1 MLMQR
6 EHQAFK
12 ELKEEIE
19 MSYKNEN
26 SVTQKNN
33 FKTSKNEQTQVSPA
47 VIKRLP
53 RYFRYLRQLLTDDI
67 RRVSSGEL
75 SRMMNVTASQIR
87 QDFNCFGGFGQQGYG
102 YNVKHLY
109 TKIGELLGVSSD
121 LSAIIIGA
129 GNLGSALAS
138 SPIFERRGIRLL
150 ALFDI
155 NPELIGKKKYG
166 KPVYSMEDAEAYVR
180 ENEVDIAIITIPR
193 DAAPETADK
202 LSKYGIKGIWNFT
215 SSELDTSKYG
225 VKTEN
230 VHLGD
235 SLMTLCYKITN
246 EYGEE

>member
-1 MLMQR
+1 
-6 EHQAFK
+6 
-12 ELKEEIE
+12 
-19 MSYKNEN
+19 MSYNN
-26 SVTQKNN
+26 DNQLSKNN
-33 FKTSKNEQTQVSPA
+33 SFKPSKNEQTQVSPA

-155 NPELIGKKKYG
+155 NPELI
-166 KPVYSMEDAEAYVR
+166 
-180 ENEVDIAIITIPR
+180 
-193 DAAPETADK
+193 
-202 LSKYGIKGIWNFT
+202 
-215 SSELDTSKYG
+215 
-225 VKTEN
+225 VK
-230 VHLGD
+230 
-235 SLMTLCYKITN
+235 
-246 EYGEE
+246 

>member
-1 MLMQR
+1 MP
-6 EHQAFK
+6 
-12 ELKEEIE
+12 
-19 MSYKNEN
+19 YKNEMN
-26 SVTQKNN
+26 
-33 FKTSKNEQTQVSPA
+33 KNEQTQVSPA

-53 RYFRYLRQLLTDDI
+53 RYFRYLRQLLMDDI

-155 NPELIGKKKYG
+155 NPELIGREKYG
-166 KPVYSMEDAEAYVR
+166 KPVYSMDEAEAYVR
-180 ENEVDIAIITIPR
+180 NNNVDIAIITIPR

-202 LSKYGIKGIWNFT
+202 LSRYGIKGIWNFT

-246 EYGEE
+246 EYSEE